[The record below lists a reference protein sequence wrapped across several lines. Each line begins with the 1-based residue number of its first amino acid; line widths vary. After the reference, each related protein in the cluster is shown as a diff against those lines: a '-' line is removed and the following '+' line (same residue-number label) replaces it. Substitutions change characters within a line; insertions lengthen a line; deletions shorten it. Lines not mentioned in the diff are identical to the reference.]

1 MKLKNSE
8 IYNIA
13 MLLTD
18 NFKDSKQYL
27 PVKINFY
34 IQKNKDTLMTLAQDI
49 ETNRIRIMEEYGVKN
64 EDGTSYIIKTE
75 NIDAAQKE
83 ITDLFD
89 IEQEVNICIVSLDS
103 IPEGTTLT
111 TGQMEAIM
119 FMIE

>member
-34 IQKNKDTLMTLAQDI
+34 IQKNKDTLITLAQDI

-75 NIDAAQKE
+75 NIEAAQRE

-89 IEQEVNICIVSLDS
+89 IEQEVNICTVSLDS

>member
-27 PVKINFY
+27 PIKINFY
-34 IQKNKDTLMTLAQDI
+34 IQKNKDTLMSLAQDI
-49 ETNRIRIMEEYGVKN
+49 ETNRIRIMEEYGIKN

-75 NIDAAQKE
+75 NIDAAQRE

-89 IEQEVNICIVSLDS
+89 IEQEVNICTVSLDS

>member
-1 MKLKNSE
+1 MKLKNSD

-18 NFKDSKQYL
+18 NFKDSTQYL
-27 PVKINFY
+27 PIKINFY
-34 IQKNKDTLMTLAQDI
+34 IQKNKDILIALAQDI
-49 ETNRIRIMEEYGVKN
+49 ETNRLRIMEEYGVKN
-64 EDGTSYIIKTE
+64 EDGTSYIIKKE
-75 NIDAAQKE
+75 NIDVAQKE

-89 IEQEVNICIVSLDS
+89 IEQEVNIYTVSLDS

>member
-1 MKLKNSE
+1 
-8 IYNIA
+8 
-13 MLLTD
+13 MLLTNNEIYMRAQELSIAFND
-18 NFKDSKQYL
+18 GKQYL
-27 PVKINFY
+27 PIKINFY
-34 IQKNKDTLMTLAQDI
+34 IQKNKDTLMALAQDI

-75 NIDAAQKE
+75 NIDVAQKE
-83 ITDLFD
+83 ITDLFS
-89 IEQEVNICIVSLDS
+89 IEQEVNIYTVSLDS

>member
-18 NFKDSKQYL
+18 NFKDSTQYL
-27 PVKINFY
+27 PIKINFY
-34 IQKNKDTLMTLAQDI
+34 IQKNKDALMTLAQDI

-64 EDGTSYIIKTE
+64 EDGTSYIIKME
-75 NIDAAQKE
+75 NIDTAQKE

-89 IEQEVNICIVSLDS
+89 IEQEVNIYTVSLDS
-103 IPEGTTLT
+103 IPEGTALT

>member
-27 PVKINFY
+27 PIKINFY
-34 IQKNKDTLMTLAQDI
+34 IQKNKDTLMSLAQDI

-75 NIDAAQKE
+75 NIDAAQRE

-89 IEQEVNICIVSLDS
+89 IEQEVNICTVSLDS